1 MFSRLQITVT
11 FLSSIALSGPA
22 LADNPS
28 KLQVGLP
35 FPAYTVAQLPNVP
48 TWLEN
53 IAVRANG
60 DLLVTQFAPA
70 PILYTVRDPIAGRTQ
85 LEAVHEFTDI
95 TNILGITETLPDTF
109 AVVGG
114 NATANATGYA
124 GTFSS
129 WEVKFLN
136 GAAKTRKIADI
147 PNAMFLNGVV
157 ALPNAPN
164 IVLIADSQF
173 GLLFRLDTK
182 RGMHEVVADRPEF
195 KPNAER
201 FNKTVGFGINGLK
214 IRDGYLYFSNTN
226 LVNIYRI
233 RITENGYIAQSGKA
247 TVELYADLNP
257 LTTFIDDFEIGK
269 DGTLWVVT
277 NDENTVIAVSP
288 ESRKSRVVAGAKTQL
303 TVAGATG
310 AAFGRTRKDKYVLYV
325 STAGG
330 LDAPVNGSVVEP
342 GKVEGII
349 TQEW

>member
-1 MFSRLQITVT
+1 MSLRLQIICTLL
-11 FLSSIALSGPA
+11 LSISLSGPA
-22 LADNPS
+22 FAEGS
-28 KLQVGLP
+28 CKLQVGLP
-35 FPAYTVAQLPNVP
+35 FPAYTVAQLPKIP

-70 PILYTVRDPIAGRTQ
+70 PILYTVRDPTSEKTE

-95 TNILGITETLPDTF
+95 TNVLGITETLPDTF
-109 AVVGG
+109 VIVGG

-136 GAAKTRKIADI
+136 GVAKIRKVANI
-147 PNAMFLNGVV
+147 PEAMFLNGVV

-182 RGMHEVVADRPEF
+182 RGMHEIVADRPEF

-201 FNKTVGFGINGLK
+201 FNKTVGFGINGVK

-233 RITENGYIAQSGKA
+233 QITEEGYIAQSGKA
-247 TVELYADLNP
+247 LVELYADLNS

-288 ESRKSRVVAGAKTQL
+288 ESRKGQVVAGAKTQL

-330 LDAPVNGSVVEP
+330 LDAPVNGTVVEP
-342 GKVEGII
+342 GKVQGID
-349 TQEW
+349 TQG